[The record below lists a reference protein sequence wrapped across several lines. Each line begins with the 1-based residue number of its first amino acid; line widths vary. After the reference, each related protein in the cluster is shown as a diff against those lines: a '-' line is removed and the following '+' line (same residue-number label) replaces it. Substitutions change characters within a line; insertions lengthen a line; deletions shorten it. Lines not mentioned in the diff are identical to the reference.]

1 VAHDLLLVPGDEDGV
16 DGHQA
21 DPAPHRAGGEQRRL
35 AEADHGDVQ
44 RSAALQ
50 QAGLLE
56 VADDEGGAARALGRD
71 GVADRLR
78 RAAELGDRVEVPVG
92 RREAVHLEPDA
103 RAGRGVER
111 RLQAADIGRLLRR
124 VDEALVPDARRRRL
138 GLRRPAVPGRG
149 RVVHALPPRANRAP
163 RVAPR
168 GWGAHRH
175 GRASRA
181 PGGGGRL

>member
-92 RREAVHLEPDA
+92 RREAVHLEADA

-111 RLQAADIGRLLRR
+111 RLQAADVGRLLRG
-124 VDEALVPDARRRRL
+124 VDEALIPNPGDR
-138 GLRRPAVPGRG
+138 LRRPRIPG
-149 RVVHALPPRANRAP
+149 
-163 RVAPR
+163 
-168 GWGAHRH
+168 WD
-175 GRASRA
+175 GRA
-181 PGGGGRL
+181 